1 MAAPDKSVEDI
12 LAALQERAKELAC
25 LYRVDEI
32 MNRSGVPQDELLHQ
46 LIATLPAGWQYPEI
60 CQARLSLHEQI
71 FEPKGFSPSRWSMKA
86 PIVVQGERVGEIA
99 IYYTEERPQ
108 ADEGPFLKEE
118 RKLVNTIAERIGYYL
133 MQKRLLRAFEDWETA
148 YQQISVA
155 DRRSWNIILE
165 FLRGTDP
172 HMLLLIT
179 RKMINYLCGQG
190 IREAEE
196 LLQRMPPDPQMATGY
211 ENRPQTR
218 MRQDFAAH
226 TEEAFRIASQH
237 LSEDEIV
244 GSIQYWIKEDRASFL
259 VNTLEKQE
267 TTLSQVADALERY
280 HVTGI
285 SEEELPRAVNTGLR
299 VSLLRK
305 FFTDQLKFID
315 TAKNF
320 VTVEDFYQLGHRI
333 IGPAR
338 SHGKLGGKSA
348 GLFLACQIV
357 TRSSEYTEMFGD
369 IRSPKT
375 WYVTSDGL
383 LEFVHF
389 NMLEDVFN
397 RKYMEIDQIRREY
410 PYVIQLFKNSYF
422 PPDMAKGLSVALD
435 DFEDRPLIVR
445 SSSLLEDRM
454 GTAFSGKYK
463 SLFLANQGTKRERLA
478 ALQDAIAEVYASL
491 FSPDP
496 IEYRAERG
504 LLDVH
509 EEMGIMIQEVVGQR
523 VGKYFV
529 PAFAGVAFSNNEF
542 RWSPRIRRKD
552 GLVRLVPGLGT
563 RAVDRLSDDYPY
575 LAAPGQPALRVTT
588 TPDEVAFYTP
598 KFIDVINLEKNTFET
613 VELDALLAE
622 YGNEYPL
629 AHRIY
634 SKVEDGTIRKP
645 LSRMQDF
652 ESGQWVANF
661 GGLVEDTSFLTRL
674 HKLMGLLEERLDTPV
689 DIEFAVDA
697 DAFYLLQCRPQ
708 SFGPDW
714 APAPIPRN
722 LPREQLVFS
731 AKRHV
736 SNGRVPDVTHIVYVR
751 PEGYHDLEDSQK
763 LKEVGRVIGRL
774 NKLLPKRQFA
784 LLGPGRWGSRGDI
797 KLGVSVTY
805 SDINNTSLLVE
816 IARRKGNYVP
826 DLSFGTHFFQDLV
839 EAGIRY
845 LPLYPDEPD
854 VTLNDTFL
862 THANNVLPK
871 ILPEFAG
878 LADTVRVIDVP
889 QETGG
894 QVMKVLMNADLD
906 EAVAVLADP
915 SVDDRMLDPKDECLG
930 GLSGNHWRWRLRMAE
945 EIGAALEPGRFGVRA
960 MYVIGSTKNA
970 TAGPGSDIDLL
981 IHFTGTEDQR
991 SNLALWMEGWSRC
1004 LAEINFLQT
1013 GYRARDLLDV
1023 HFITDDD
1030 IARRSSFAC
1039 KIDAVTDSAKSI
1051 PLGRSTTSGPEEE
1064 RDG

>member
-1 MAAPDKSVEDI
+1 MTGPDKSVEDI
-12 LAALQERAKELAC
+12 LTALQERAKELAC

-32 MNRSGVPQDELLHQ
+32 MNRTGVPQDELLHQ
-46 LIATLPAGWQYPEI
+46 LIATLPNGWQYPEI
-60 CQARLSLHEQI
+60 CHARLSLHDQV
-71 FEPKGFSPSRWSMKA
+71 FEPKGFSPTRWSMKA

-99 IYYTEERPQ
+99 VYYTEDRPQ

-118 RKLVNTIAERIGYYL
+118 RKLINTIAERIGYYL

-148 YQQISVA
+148 YERISVA
-155 DRRSWNIILE
+155 DRRSWNIILD

-190 IREAEE
+190 IAEAEE
-196 LLQRMPPDPQMATGY
+196 LLQRMPPDPQVVSGY

-237 LSEDEIV
+237 LSENEIV
-244 GSIQYWIKEDRASFL
+244 SSIQYWIKEDRASFL

-267 TTLSQVADALERY
+267 TTLTQVADALERY
-280 HVTGI
+280 HVAAI
-285 SEEELPRAVNTGLR
+285 SEEELPRAVKTGLR

-305 FFTDQLKFID
+305 FFTDQLNFID

-320 VTVEDFYQLGHRI
+320 VTVDDFYQLGHRV
-333 IGPAR
+333 IGPAG

-357 TRSSEYTEMFGD
+357 GRSAEYTEMFGD
-369 IRSPKT
+369 LKSPKT

-410 PYVIQLFKNSYF
+410 PYVVQLFKNSFF
-422 PPDMAKGLSVALD
+422 PPEMVKGLSVALD

-445 SSSLLEDRM
+445 SSSLLEDRV

-478 ALQDAIAEVYASL
+478 ALQDAIAEVYASI

-523 VGKYFV
+523 VGRYFL

-542 RWSPRIRRKD
+542 RWSPRIKRED

-588 TPDEVAFYTP
+588 TPDEVTFYSP
-598 KFIDVINLEKNTFET
+598 KYLDVIDLEKNTFET
-613 VELDALLAE
+613 IEIDQLLRE
-622 YGNEYPL
+622 CGNEYPL
-629 AHRIY
+629 AHRLF
-634 SKVEDGTIRKP
+634 SKVEDGSIRKP
-645 LSRMQDF
+645 MSRLQDF

-661 GGLVEDTSFLTRL
+661 AGLVEDTSFLTRL
-674 HKLMGLLEERLDTPV
+674 HKLMALLKERLDVPV

-697 DAFYLLQCRPQ
+697 EAFHLLQCRPQ
-708 SFGPDW
+708 SYGPEW

-722 LPREQLVFS
+722 LPREQVVFS

-736 SNGRVPDVTHIVYVR
+736 SNGRVPDITHVVYVR
-751 PEGYHDLEDSQK
+751 PEGYHSLEDQQQ
-763 LKEVGRVIGRL
+763 LKEVGRAIGKL

-805 SDINNTSLLVE
+805 SDINNSAVLVE

-854 VTLNDTFL
+854 VQFNEIFMLR
-862 THANNVLPK
+862 ANNVLPK
-871 ILPEFAG
+871 ILPDFAH

-889 QETGG
+889 QETDG
-894 QVMKVLMNADLD
+894 QVLKVLMNAELD

-915 SVDDRMLDPKDECLG
+915 SVQAEALEPQEESLG
-930 GLSGNHWRWRLRMAE
+930 GLSGSHWRWRLRMAE
-945 EIGAALEPGRFGVRA
+945 EIGGALDPARFGVRA

-991 SNLALWMEGWSRC
+991 QDLTLWMEGWSRC

-1013 GYRARDLLDV
+1013 GYRTPGLLDI
-1023 HFITDDD
+1023 HFITDED
-1030 IARRSSFAC
+1030 IARKSSFAC

-1051 PLGRSTTSGPEEE
+1051 ALGSSKAAAADTG
-1064 RDG
+1064 GG